1 MIRNEPPRTLFG
13 ETLKHRA
20 FKGLAMF
27 AWSSGIESTPRQIL
41 GSGQIPT
48 AANNWG
54 GSDYT
59 DFHDASMDADIE
71 AMEKELDS
79 AKRRPLWAEMQRIYA
94 EQLPVLPLFFGSEA
108 HVWPLWLKG
117 VVPTGHNQVST
128 LWAETWHAE

>member
-1 MIRNEPPRTLFG
+1 
-13 ETLKHRA
+13 LKHRA
-20 FKGLAMF
+20 FNGLVMF
-27 AWSSGIESTPRQIL
+27 AWSSSIESTPRQIL
-41 GSGQIPT
+41 HSSQIP
-48 AANNWG
+48 AQANNWG

-59 DFHDASMDADIE
+59 GFRDTAMDADIE
-71 AMEKELDS
+71 AMEKQLDP
-79 AKRRPLWAEMQRIYA
+79 ALRRPLWADMQRIYA